1 MNPVLPLPSKFL
13 QVCHNAERI
22 MKRHLNESELESFSN
37 EDYRFLLSEQFE
49 THRRLREQAQSIIR
63 MVIAGVGVIVALVG
77 YRLYPEFQ
85 LPSRTLNIA
94 SGAVQFNGLLESI
107 AENSLFI
114 AAILA
119 IATFG
124 LLLSAVTKSIDVLA
138 GDGSIP
144 ISRHKTIEIEAS
156 SQFSDEADRKMV
168 EWILTNDTRLVEA
181 ERQVEQS
188 FTHIWAAL
196 GLGFTAIFL
205 TIAALLGSLRMIGLV
220 HTALVVIGPIVA
232 IYYLKDTVLTLMRT
246 AVDAD
251 LRSGFSA
258 ARDVYLDTHFHRG
271 VGPTMKIAFILFYGI
286 YFRYSLNIAYVW
298 LSLFVI

>member
-1 MNPVLPLPSKFL
+1 M
-13 QVCHNAERI
+13 
-22 MKRHLNESELESFSN
+22 MKRYLNESELESLSK

-63 MVIAGVGVIVALVG
+63 MVIAGVGVIVALIG

-94 SGAVQFNGLLESI
+94 GGAVQFNGILESM
-107 AENSLFI
+107 AENSLFT

-119 IATFG
+119 TATFG

-138 GDGSIP
+138 GDGPIP
-144 ISRHKTIEIEAS
+144 LSRHKTIETEVSID
-156 SQFSDEADRKMV
+156 FSDGANGKMV
-168 EWILTNDTRLVEA
+168 EWILANDTRLVEA

-196 GLGFTAIFL
+196 GLGFTAALL
-205 TIAALLGSLRMIGLV
+205 TIAALLGSLRMIGLI
-220 HTALVVIGPIVA
+220 HTALVVIGSLVA
-232 IYYLKDTVLTLMRT
+232 IYYLKDAVLTLVRT
-246 AVDAD
+246 ALETG
-251 LRSGFSA
+251 LRSGFTA
-258 ARDVYLDTHFHRG
+258 AGDVYFDTHFHRG
-271 VGPTMKIAFILFYGI
+271 VGPTMKIAFILFYGV
-286 YFRYSLNIAYVW
+286 YFRYSLNISYVW